1 MIRISRTILKST
13 ELGSEDVNGKSASE
27 FQAQGVVRVWVRGAG
42 GTFPTGATVTL
53 QEWVEFEGET
63 GVWADDPSTDAEWT
77 VEEKKFLALCGGRRY
92 RLLASAVGFVARAD
106 TYSDNAELV
115 V

>member
-1 MIRISRTILKST
+1 MIRINRTILKST
-13 ELGSEDVNGKSASE
+13 ELGSEDVDGKSASE

-42 GTFPTGATVTL
+42 GTFPASETVTL
-53 QEWVEFEGET
+53 QEWVDFD
-63 GVWADDPSTDAEWT
+63 GVSGAWADDPSTDAAWT
-77 VEEKKFLALCGGRRY
+77 AEDKKFLALCSGRRY

-106 TYSDNAELV
+106 TYSDNSELV